1 MLWLQQIAPTV
12 LVTTTFDPVTNL
24 ESMSSMKSQRVR
36 QSINDKREEE
46 RERRRTKRSRNG
58 VKKRKEAKHFLN
70 YVRFYYRPGSISSLH
85 HLFAALIQ

>member
-58 VKKRKEAKHFLN
+58 VKKEKK
-70 YVRFYYRPGSISSLH
+70 PSI
-85 HLFAALIQ
+85 F